1 MTYDWQLSLL
11 IEYWPAF
18 LDGLIVTMK
27 LTVVT
32 IVVGTLIGYVLGIL
46 LAMKSAYLGPI
57 KLLINIYNALL
68 GWLPLLVL
76 MVWMYYFLPVLFNI
90 RFDGLT
96 VAYIALSLNLSAFIA
111 DVVRGAIEEIPRSY
125 IDAGKAIGMPFP
137 LILRRIIFPEI
148 VRISLPSMVA
158 LYINQFKWTTL
169 ASVLGVSELLHTAD
183 TIMIQTY
190 RSLEAYT
197 AIALIYLV
205 VVGSGNLVYMR
216 MQRMDFFKQRA

>member
-1 MTYDWQLSLL
+1 MHYDWNLALL
-11 IEYWPAF
+11 WEYRVAF
-18 LDGLIVTMK
+18 ADGLMLTMQ

-32 IVVGTLIGYVLGIL
+32 IVFGTVIGYVLGVL
-46 LAMKSAYLGPI
+46 LSITARIMQPVKALIYLYMAI
-57 KLLINIYNALL
+57 F

-76 MVWMYYFLPVLFNI
+76 MVWMYYFLPALLGI
-90 RFDGLT
+90 RMSGVM

-111 DVVRGAIEEIPRSY
+111 DVIRGAIAEIPKSY
-125 IDAGKAIGMPFP
+125 VDAGKAIGMPFP

-148 VRISLPSMVA
+148 VRISLPAMVA

-169 ASVLGVSELLHTAD
+169 ASVLAVTELLHTAN

-205 VVGSGNLVYMR
+205 VVGLGNLAYFQL
-216 MQRMDFFKQRA
+216 QRMEFFKQRA

>member
-1 MTYDWQLSLL
+1 
-11 IEYWPAF
+11 
-18 LDGLIVTMK
+18 V
-27 LTVVT
+27 
-32 IVVGTLIGYVLGIL
+32 
-46 LAMKSAYLGPI
+46 
-57 KLLINIYNALL
+57 YNALL

-76 MVWMYYFLPVLFNI
+76 LVWMYYFLPVLFNI
-90 RFDGLT
+90 KFEGIT
-96 VAYIALSLNLSAFIA
+96 VAYIGLSLNLSAFIA
-111 DVVRGAIEEIPRSY
+111 DLVRGAIQEIPRSY

-148 VRISLPSMVA
+148 VRITLPSMVA

-190 RSLEAYT
+190 RSLESYT
-197 AIALIYLV
+197 AIAVIYLV
-205 VVGSGNLVYMR
+205 VVGLGNLVYMR

>member
-1 MTYDWQLSLL
+1 VAYDWQLSLIL
-11 IEYWPAF
+11 EYWPAF
-18 LDGLIVTMK
+18 LGGFILTMK
-27 LTVVT
+27 LTIVT
-32 IVVGTLIGYVLGIL
+32 IVAGTLLGYVLGIL
-46 LAMKSAYLGPI
+46 LSLKSAYAKPL
-57 KLLINIYNALL
+57 KVLINVYIAFF

-76 MVWMYYFLPVLFNI
+76 MVWMYYFLPVLLDI
-90 RFDGLT
+90 RFSGLT
-96 VAYIALSLNLSAFIA
+96 VSYIALSLNLSAFIA
-111 DVVRGAIEEIPRSY
+111 DVIRGAIEEIPNTY

-148 VRISLPSMVA
+148 VRISLPAMVA

-197 AIALIYLV
+197 AIAVIYLV
-205 VVGSGNLVYMR
+205 VVGLGNMVYMR
-216 MQRMDFFKQRA
+216 MQRMEFFRQRA

>member
-1 MTYDWQLSLL
+1 VAYDWQLSLIL
-11 IEYWPAF
+11 EYWPAF
-18 LDGLIVTMK
+18 VGGFILTMK
-27 LTVVT
+27 LTIVT
-32 IVVGTLIGYVLGIL
+32 IVAGTLLGYVLGIL
-46 LAMKSAYLGPI
+46 LSLKSAYAKPL
-57 KLLINIYNALL
+57 KVLINVYIAFF

-76 MVWMYYFLPVLFNI
+76 MVWMYYFLPVLLDV

-96 VAYIALSLNLSAFIA
+96 VSYIALSLNLSAFIA
-111 DVVRGAIEEIPRSY
+111 DVIRGAIEEIPNTY

-148 VRISLPSMVA
+148 VRISLPAMVA

-197 AIALIYLV
+197 AIAVIYLV
-205 VVGSGNLVYMR
+205 VVGLGNMVYMR
-216 MQRMDFFKQRA
+216 MQRMEFFQQRA